1 MNQGGGVNCDAGI
14 SVIQAAGSAA
24 CTIFAYTRLSP
35 LALQTENRKIR
46 PVLQPKTIQKIG
58 TELAIAWPD
67 GQETYIPLETLRRA
81 CPCASCGCEP
91 DVLGRLIRPDVSYS
105 AADALGMV
113 GKGVAAASFDLSGWE
128 TVGGYGIQPRWADG
142 HRTGIYTFAY
152 LQRLGSA
159 A

>member
-1 MNQGGGVNCDAGI
+1 MVTLDYPLSRRLCQLPAP
-14 SVIQAAGSAA
+14 
-24 CTIFAYTRLSP
+24 YLLTRGFSP
-35 LALQTENRKIR
+35 FALQTKNLKIR
-46 PVLQPKTIQKIG
+46 PVLQPRTIQKIG

-81 CPCASCGCEP
+81 CPCASCGGEP
-91 DVLGRLIRPDVSYS
+91 DVLGRLLRPEVSYS
-105 AADALGMV
+105 P
-113 GKGVAAASFDLSGWE
+113 ASFDLLGWE
-128 TVGGYGIQPRWADG
+128 TVGGYGLQPRWADG

>member
-1 MNQGGGVNCDAGI
+1 MVTFDYPL
-14 SVIQAAGSAA
+14 SR
-24 CTIFAYTRLSP
+24 RLCQLPAPYLLRRGFSP
-35 LALQTENRKIR
+35 FALQTKNLKMR
-46 PVLQPKTIQKIG
+46 PVLQPRTIQKIG

-81 CPCASCGCEP
+81 CPCASCGGEP
-91 DVLGRLIRPDVSYS
+91 DVLGRLLRPEVSYS
-105 AADALGMV
+105 P
-113 GKGVAAASFDLSGWE
+113 ASFDLLGWE
-128 TVGGYGIQPRWADG
+128 TVGGYGLQPRWADG

>member
-1 MNQGGGVNCDAGI
+1 MGRRELCTGI

-81 CPCASCGCEP
+81 CPCASCGGEP

-105 AADALGMV
+105 
-113 GKGVAAASFDLSGWE
+113 AASFDLSGWE